1 VEDNVSQ
8 REEAMPPIR
17 VLIADDQDIVR
28 TGLKMMLMAEEDIN
42 IIGEASNGHEAVQRA
57 QELDPDVVV
66 MDVAMPDLNG
76 IEATRLLGEVCP
88 DCAVVALTIHED
100 QQYFF
105 QMLHAGALGYVPKRA
120 APDDLVQAIRAAS
133 EGHVF
138 LFSSV
143 ASLLA
148 SDFLSRIE
156 SGDEDIGHGVLTA
169 REREVLVLIAEGLM
183 NREIAERLTISVKT
197 VERHRENI
205 MNKLNLHSRT
215 ELVKYAI
222 RKGFIDLS

>member
-1 VEDNVSQ
+1 
-8 REEAMPPIR
+8 MPPIR

-28 TGLKMMLMAEEDIN
+28 TGLKMMLMAEEDIV
-42 IIGEASNGHEAVQRA
+42 IIGEASNGHEAVQLAR
-57 QELDPDVVV
+57 ELAPDVVV

-76 IEATRLLGEVCP
+76 IEATRQLGELCP
-88 DCAVVALTIHED
+88 ECAVVALTIHED

-120 APDDLVQAIRAAS
+120 APDDLVRAIRAAS

-148 SDFLSRIE
+148 SDVLSRIE
-156 SGDEDIGHGVLTA
+156 SGEGELNKDVLTE
-169 REREVLVLIAEGLM
+169 REREVLVMIAEGMM

-205 MNKLNLHSRT
+205 MNKLSLHSRT

-222 RKGFIDLS
+222 RKGFIDLK

>member
-1 VEDNVSQ
+1 
-8 REEAMPPIR
+8 
-17 VLIADDQDIVR
+17 
-28 TGLKMMLMAEEDIN
+28 MMLMAEEDIA
-42 IIGEASNGHEAVQRA
+42 IIGEASNGHEAVQLA
-57 QELDPDVVV
+57 KELAPDVVV

-76 IEATRLLGEVCP
+76 IEATRQLGELCP
-88 DCAVVALTIHED
+88 KCAVVALTIHED

-120 APDDLVQAIRAAS
+120 APDDLVRAIRAAS
-133 EGHVF
+133 QGHVF

-148 SDFLSRIE
+148 SDFLSRLE
-156 SGDEDIGHGVLTA
+156 SGEEDIDKGVLTE
-169 REREVLVLIAEGLM
+169 REREVLVLIAEGLL

-222 RKGFIDLS
+222 RQGFIDLK

>member
-1 VEDNVSQ
+1 MS
-8 REEAMPPIR
+8 PIR

-28 TGLKMMLMAEEDIN
+28 TGLKMMLMAEEDIV
-42 IIGEASNGHEAVQRA
+42 IIGEASNGHEAVQLAR
-57 QELDPDVVV
+57 ELNPDVVV

-76 IEATRLLGEVCP
+76 IEATRQLGELCP
-88 DCAVVALTIHED
+88 DSAVVALTIHED

-120 APDDLVQAIRAAS
+120 APDDLVRAIRAAS
-133 EGHVF
+133 QGHVF

-148 SDFLSRIE
+148 SDILSRLE
-156 SGDEDIGHGVLTA
+156 SGEEDIDNSVLTA

-183 NREIAERLTISVKT
+183 NREIAERLMISVKT

-205 MNKLNLHSRT
+205 MNKLSLHSRT

-222 RKGFIDLS
+222 RQGFIDLK

>member
-1 VEDNVSQ
+1 MS
-8 REEAMPPIR
+8 PIR

-28 TGLKMMLMAEEDIN
+28 TGLKMMLMAEEDIV
-42 IIGEASNGHEAVQRA
+42 IIGEASNGHEAVQLTR
-57 QELDPDVVV
+57 ELNPDVVV

-76 IEATRLLGEVCP
+76 IEATRQLGELCP
-88 DCAVVALTIHED
+88 DSAVVALTIHED

-120 APDDLVQAIRAAS
+120 APDDLVRAIRAAS
-133 EGHVF
+133 QGHVF

-148 SDFLSRIE
+148 SDILSRLE
-156 SGDEDIGHGVLTA
+156 SGEEDIDNDVLTA

-183 NREIAERLTISVKT
+183 NREIAERLMISVKT

-222 RKGFIDLS
+222 RQGFIDLK